1 MHEYGGGAWAA
12 AGEVVWFC
20 NASDQRICRA
30 DPGGVRPVTQSS
42 EAWRYA
48 DLRVHPGGSRLWG
61 VRERHEPDQIVN
73 ELVAIPV
80 NPEAMPRIVASGWDF
95 YAFPRPSPDGCWL
108 AWTCWNE
115 PLMPWDGTCLYVA
128 GINADGT
135 LGDPVLVAG
144 GDSES
149 VFQPEWSPAGIL
161 HYVSDRDG
169 WWSLYAWNNK
179 EAITIRADKT
189 ELGVAQWEFGYS
201 TYAFLDSGRIA
212 IIVQRGARQSLEII
226 DRRGKVR
233 NLDLPYTSI
242 KPYISADGNLVALI
256 ASSISQ
262 APTVVIVNADD
273 STISEIAGPRS
284 AATPV
289 EFSAAEPFTFTARDG
304 IQIHGLF
311 YQPWDDDG
319 RPPPLVIKAH
329 PGPTANMQVRLDW
342 HTQYLASHGFAVAE
356 VDYRG
361 STGYGRDF
369 RNLLRGAWGEGDA
382 LDCADAASFLAECG
396 KADPRRTAIWGA
408 SAGGYTALRAVTLTG
423 KFACC
428 IARSPVID
436 PRTWRR
442 AAPKFQARQADSLVG
457 PWPEAALVYQARS
470 VLQNAHAIQSPVLLL
485 HGGTDRV
492 TPASLSA
499 ALAESLGDQAQLVI
513 FADEGHTFRS
523 PDVLRRAL
531 QLELDFLRATTSQ
544 PSTR

>member
-1 MHEYGGGAWAA
+1 
-12 AGEVVWFC
+12 
-20 NASDQRICRA
+20 
-30 DPGGVRPVTQSS
+30 
-42 EAWRYA
+42 
-48 DLRVHPGGSRLWG
+48 
-61 VRERHEPDQIVN
+61 
-73 ELVAIPV
+73 
-80 NPEAMPRIVASGWDF
+80 
-95 YAFPRPSPDGCWL
+95 
-108 AWTCWNE
+108 
-115 PLMPWDGTCLYVA
+115 MPWDGTCLYVA
-128 GINADGT
+128 ADRRRRERW
-135 LGDPVLVAG
+135 ASRFWWQAA
-144 GDSES
+144 DSES